1 MVEESRS
8 RSREEQKNGKKR
20 NEDDGLNHKKVYIK
34 FTPKDWKKEDMEE
47 FLETTQLPDVE
58 LIQLSQRHVF
68 FLQFEEEVELEEVR
82 KEFRELEGAE
92 VYYNK
97 KEERMKKDKKKK
109 KD

>member
-1 MVEESRS
+1 
-8 RSREEQKNGKKR
+8 
-20 NEDDGLNHKKVYIK
+20 
-34 FTPKDWKKEDMEE
+34 
-47 FLETTQLPDVE
+47 
-58 LIQLSQRHVF
+58 
-68 FLQFEEEVELEEVR
+68 VELEEVR